1 MSEKMTQFVVEKQ
14 ELLES
19 VEGDAE
25 FLNTLL
31 GIFLTD
37 YPRILTQIRDAVAG
51 RDAAKVK
58 NAAHELK
65 GSVSFFGVRD
75 AVLAAQNL
83 EVMGKEEK
91 LENVDEA
98 LAELEREM
106 VRVVLAF
113 EEIKKQIP

>member
-1 MSEKMTQFVVEKQ
+1 MSENMTRFVVEKQ

-25 FLNTLL
+25 FLNALL

-65 GSVSFFGVRD
+65 GSVSFFGVRE

-91 LENVDEA
+91 LENVDGA
-98 LAELEREM
+98 LAELERQM

-113 EEIKKQIP
+113 EEIQRQIA